1 MKKNLMIKVAS
12 LMLVLTL
19 ASTCMIGTTFAKYV
33 TADQASDTA
42 RVAKWGI
49 TVSTSG
55 TLFGEAYENDI
66 VTNAGNELKVQTS
79 SVAGMGDNI
88 VAPGTKNDV
97 GFQVSING
105 DPEVAYEVAAGY
117 NEKVIEDIYLA
128 KGTYGVM
135 VKATGLNNATNLKG
149 LYKQDP
155 TGTFTEVTVDDYWVD
170 ADGTEYYAL
179 HDAIEVTEEKY
190 FPVQWK
196 VVAAGGTTLEGGTI
210 VNLPAIGTT
219 SDLTVIAEAI
229 KTNIDAL
236 EGKANTAINASY
248 TLTWKWDYNVDTET
262 DKKDTILGN
271 LIANLANVVVLDG
284 GVYKT
289 LTVTDNQA
297 KLDDTVYANLD
308 ITFGL
313 DVTVTQVD

>member
-1 MKKNLMIKVAS
+1 MKKNLMIKVAAM
-12 LMLVLTL
+12 MLILAL

-33 TADQASDTA
+33 TADKASDTA

-55 TLFGEAYENDI
+55 TLFGEAYANDI

-79 SVAGMGDNI
+79 SAAGMGDKI

-117 NEKVIEDIYLA
+117 AEKTIEDIYLA
-128 KGTYGVM
+128 VGTYGVM
-135 VKATGLNNATNLKG
+135 VKATGLNEGTNLKG
-149 LYKQDP
+149 LYKQNP
-155 TGTFTEVTVDDYWVD
+155 TGTFTEVVSDDYWVA

-179 HDAIEVTEEKY
+179 HDAIEVTQKY
-190 FPVQWK
+190 FPVQWE
-196 VVAAGGTTLEGGTI
+196 VVANGGTTIEGGAL
-210 VNLPAIGTT
+210 VELPEILTT
-219 SDLTVIAEAI
+219 SDLTVIAETI

-248 TLTWKWDYNVDTET
+248 TLTWKWEYNVDAAT

-271 LIANLANVVVLDG
+271 LIANTANVVVLDG

-289 LTVTDNQA
+289 LTVANNQA
-297 KLDDTVYANLD
+297 KLGDTVYANLD